1 MKFSVIITSLSVLA
15 IAGLGVTMAHTN
27 PREVTYQE
35 YAVKKITTVLKTDG
49 CQKVPI
55 FLRNLVRFDC
65 NQLVD
70 SAKSQIRDVVVA
82 TTKRQNY
89 VLLSLY
95 ITNLKIHDSLPGYTF
110 ETLGVFNSFY
120 TYRVKQE

>member
-1 MKFSVIITSLSVLA
+1 
-15 IAGLGVTMAHTN
+15 MAHTN

-55 FLRNLVRFDC
+55 FLRNLVQFDC

-70 SAKSQIRDVVVA
+70 SAKSQIKDVVVA

-89 VLLSLY
+89 VLLSIY
-95 ITNLKIHDSLPGYTF
+95 ITNLKIHNSLPGYTF
-110 ETLGVFNSFY
+110 ETLGAFNSFY
-120 TYRVKQE
+120 TYRVTQE

>member
-1 MKFSVIITSLSVLA
+1 
-15 IAGLGVTMAHTN
+15 MAHTN

-35 YAVKKITTVLKTDG
+35 YAVKKITTFLKTDG

-55 FLRNLVRFDC
+55 LLRNLVRFDC

-70 SAKSQIRDVVVA
+70 STKSQIRDVVVS

-89 VLLSLY
+89 VLMSIY